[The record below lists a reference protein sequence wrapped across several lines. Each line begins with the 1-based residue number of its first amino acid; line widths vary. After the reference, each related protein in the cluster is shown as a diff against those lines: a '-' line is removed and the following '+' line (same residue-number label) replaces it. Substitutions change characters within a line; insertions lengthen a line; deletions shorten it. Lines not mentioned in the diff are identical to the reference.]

1 MDIGYKST
9 AGADVIIKILLWC
22 LIFAKWLAVIYEV
35 MILQWTSLRCNKG
48 EQARKRGLWK
58 SPRTSL
64 PLSWLALTVNL
75 TQPRASWQ
83 RASAEDAELP
93 GSDWPARGRGGGEC
107 IVLMY
112 WCRRPQ
118 STVGDTIPWTRNSG
132 MYKETNWT
140 RSCVSQWASS
150 VSLWFLLSSLAGS
163 PLVEGNAV

>member
-35 MILQWTSLRCNKG
+35 MILQWTSLPCNKG

-58 SPRTSL
+58 SSRTSL
-64 PLSWLALTVNL
+64 PLSCLALTVNL

-93 GSDWPARGRGGGEC
+93 GSDWPARGRGGGSVLSWC
-107 IVLMY
+107 IG
-112 WCRRPQ
+112 
-118 STVGDTIPWTRNSG
+118 VGGP
-132 MYKETNWT
+132 
-140 RSCVSQWASS
+140 
-150 VSLWFLLSSLAGS
+150 S
-163 PLVEGNAV
+163 PLWVTLFPGWGILECTRKLTEFEPVWVSEQVVFLCDFCFLP